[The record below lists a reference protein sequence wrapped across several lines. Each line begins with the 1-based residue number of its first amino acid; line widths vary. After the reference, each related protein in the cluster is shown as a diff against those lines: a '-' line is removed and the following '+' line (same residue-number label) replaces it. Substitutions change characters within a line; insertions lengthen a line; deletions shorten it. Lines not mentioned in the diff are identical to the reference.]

1 LIFNIERVGLI
12 LFNLEKLVRE
22 GRMRKHLFAVIVVT
36 LLAIMTLPFMA
47 ASGDKESEGTS
58 ISDFKAHPLHR
69 AVELKWTVKAPF
81 KKGVTF
87 QILRSDSFV
96 EGPYE
101 EIATIPYVKEDIE
114 YTYFD
119 KKMRSESKYYYK
131 LVVLGGRETYGPIAA
146 RPFFSLPS
154 T

>member
-1 LIFNIERVGLI
+1 MGLI
-12 LFNLEKLVRE
+12 LFNLEKLVKE
-22 GRMRKHLFAVIVVT
+22 GRMVKHLFAVIVVT
-36 LLAIMTLPFMA
+36 LLAIITLPAMA
-47 ASGDKESEGTS
+47 TSGDKGSGGTS
-58 ISDFKAHPLHR
+58 ITDFKAYPLHR
-69 AVELKWTVKAPF
+69 AVELKWTVKNPF

-101 EIATIPYVKEDIE
+101 KIAAIPYVKEDIE

-119 KKMRSESKYYYK
+119 KKMRRESKYYYK
-131 LVVLGGRETYGPIAA
+131 LVVIGGGETYGPVAA